1 MLNLPSLCNYHI
13 IFTLFYTVML
23 TLDCFKAGKGDSFLL
38 TWGLKQEHNLLID
51 AGSEGTYRFIRPR
64 LATEA
69 KLDAIMITHV
79 DYDHIGGFFK
89 LLVDTDCMPNSELK
103 IYMNSPS
110 LVFAPSESDLVAI
123 DHGIKF
129 EQILHKKGMLPIPL
143 YLGKTSDNLEV
154 LNGLTLQILSPG
166 LDVIDELLRKWTAS
180 AIYQEYQN
188 ENQQQDNKVS
198 TKEIPIRPATEI
210 LAKLPKPHA
219 WENDL
224 LNSSSISFIVHYKGN
239 KILFLADANPTLIA
253 KEFDR
258 LGFTKDRQLVVDL
271 VKISHHGSKHNTT
284 QELLERI
291 SCHRY
296 LISTDSTGPYYHP
309 ARETLIL
316 ISEYGRPDKAIP
328 LTIYTNYNL
337 DLGELLSPE
346 EQKSLKLNF
355 QEISCLNFP
364 DK

>member
-1 MLNLPSLCNYHI
+1 
-13 IFTLFYTVML
+13 ML

-64 LATEA
+64 LAREA

-89 LLVDTDCMPNSELK
+89 LLADIDCQPITEFK

-110 LVFAPSESDLVAI
+110 LLLAPSGSDLVAI
-123 DHGIKF
+123 DHGIEF
-129 EQILHKKGMLPIPL
+129 EQILQKKGMRSIPL
-143 YLGKTSDNLEV
+143 YLGKTQDNMEII
-154 LNGLTLQILSPG
+154 NGLTLQILSPC
-166 LDVIDELLRKWTAS
+166 LNVIDELLRKWTAS
-180 AIYQEYQN
+180 AIYQEYQS
-188 ENQQQDNKVS
+188 ENQRRDNKVS
-198 TKEIPIRPATEI
+198 AKETSLRPAADI
-210 LAKLPKPHA
+210 LAKPPKPRA
-219 WENDL
+219 WQDDL
-224 LNSSSISFIVHYKGN
+224 LNSSSISFIAHYKGN
-239 KILFLADANPTLIA
+239 KILFLADANPILIA

-258 LGFTKDRQLVVDL
+258 LGFTKDRRLAVDL

-284 QELLERI
+284 PELLERI
-291 SCHRY
+291 SCHHY

-316 ISEYGRPDKAIP
+316 IAVYGRPDKATP

-337 DLGELLSPE
+337 DLGELISPD

-355 QEISCLNFP
+355 QEIAYLDFP